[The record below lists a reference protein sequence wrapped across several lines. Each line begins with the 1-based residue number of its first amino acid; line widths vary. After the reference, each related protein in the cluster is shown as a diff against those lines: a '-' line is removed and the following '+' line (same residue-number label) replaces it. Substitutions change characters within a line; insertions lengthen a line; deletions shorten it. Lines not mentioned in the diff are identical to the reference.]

1 MTDVKRTHV
10 KLAWVNED
18 GTEEFWTKVPVPV
31 IASVIA
37 AGLVN
42 TPATRQ
48 SRYNYLNADE
58 CPVHGPWRAVPGG
71 TSAKTGKPYAAFY
84 ACDQPQGEER
94 CLNKPSNEWVETHP
108 IDKVPRAE
116 QRAAPVN
123 SPDYQPTTT
132 AADFDDLPF

>member
-10 KLAWVNED
+10 KLTWVNED

-37 AGLVN
+37 GGL
-42 TPATRQ
+42 TSAAATRQ
-48 SRYNYLNADE
+48 SKHNYLNADE
-58 CPVHGPWRAVPGG
+58 CPVHGPWRAVPSGV
-71 TSAKTGKPYAAFY
+71 SKTGKPYPAFW

-94 CLNKPSNEWVETHP
+94 CTNKPSHDWVETHP
-108 IDKVPRAE
+108 PERKDTDEPTGT
-116 QRAAPVN
+116 
-123 SPDYQPTTT
+123 PTTT